1 MRVTIRTGNASA
13 SIWAALMRDGEIEL
27 WDNNDCW
34 TKEGDKLVEEGIV
47 VKEEGRMDGMV
58 IYRLLTAREIAKT
71 LE

>member
-1 MRVTIRTGNASA
+1 MTIRTGNASA

>member
-34 TKEGDKLVEEGIV
+34 TKEEGIV

>member
-1 MRVTIRTGNASA
+1 MTIRTGNASA

-34 TKEGDKLVEEGIV
+34 TKEEGIV

-58 IYRLLTAREIAKT
+58 IYRLLTAREIVKT